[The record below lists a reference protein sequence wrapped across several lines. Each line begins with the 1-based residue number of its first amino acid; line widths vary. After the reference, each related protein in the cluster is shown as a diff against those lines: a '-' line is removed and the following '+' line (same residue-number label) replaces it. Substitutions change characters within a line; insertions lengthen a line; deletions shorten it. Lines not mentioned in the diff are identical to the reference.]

1 MAQKYGPWTIKER
14 DRKYQDSFIDVRE
27 DQVVRPDGQ
36 PGTYSTV
43 VMKPGVA
50 ILPID
55 SDGSTGTG
63 KANRTVYLVR
73 QFRYALGKESLEV
86 VSGGLE
92 ENEHPF
98 EAAQREIHE
107 ELGIKAKEW
116 SELGVFDIDTSIVH
130 CPVHLFLARQLTF
143 RESHQEGTE
152 TIETVRLSLDEAVQM
167 VMDSKITHAPS
178 CVLIL
183 KAHNVLAQ
191 S

>member
-1 MAQKYGPWTIKER
+1 MTQKYGPWTIKER
-14 DRKYQDSFIDVRE
+14 VHKYEDSFIDVRE

-36 PGTYSTV
+36 AGTYSTV

-50 ILPID
+50 ILPLD
-55 SDGSTGTG
+55 SNRSTDAS
-63 KANRTVYLVR
+63 KANPTVYLVN

-86 VSGGLE
+86 VSGAIE
-92 ENEHPF
+92 QNEPPF
-98 EAAQREIHE
+98 EAAQREIEE
-107 ELGIKAKEW
+107 ELGIKANQW

-143 RESHQEGTE
+143 REAHQEGSE
-152 TIETVRLSLDEAVQM
+152 TIETVRISLDAAVQM

-183 KAHNVLAQ
+183 KAHNVLAN

>member
-1 MAQKYGPWTIKER
+1 MTQKYGPWTIKER
-14 DRKYQDSFIDVRE
+14 VHKYEDSFIDVRQ

-36 PGTYSTV
+36 AATYSTV
-43 VMKPGVA
+43 IMKPGVA
-50 ILPID
+50 ILPLD
-55 SDGSTGTG
+55 SDRPTGTG
-63 KANRTVYLVR
+63 KANPTVYLVK

-86 VSGGLE
+86 VGGAIE
-92 ENEHPF
+92 ENEPPF
-98 EAAQREIHE
+98 EAAQRETEE
-107 ELGIKAKEW
+107 ELGIKANQW

-143 RESHQEGTE
+143 REAHQESTE
-152 TIETVRLSLDEAVQM
+152 TIETVRISLDAAVQM

-183 KAHNVLAQ
+183 KAHNVLAN